1 MEPSASAS
9 DANVRPL
16 ILDLFAKT
24 RIDWGFASDRIAE
37 TFRRERRLHSSERRE
52 VAETLYGMIRQMR
65 RLDHALAVAN
75 SHIPPGPRRELAR
88 YVAYR
93 VLHDGWSTEQAKQI
107 VADVEWSLVR
117 QIDDVTRRE
126 RDAVLRFGLLHSL
139 PDWLSRR
146 FISQFGDDADRLAQ
160 ALNERAP
167 LTVRANRMMGT
178 REALAEKLRAES
190 AIETTP
196 TKWAADGLTL
206 ETRVNVFGLKA
217 FQDGLFEV
225 QDEASQLVAEL
236 CAPPVRGTVVDA
248 CAGAGGKTLA
258 LGALMEGKGRLIA
271 IDIGGRKL
279 EELRKRARRAGIHN
293 VQAIETEETSWPDQ
307 VLALAGKI
315 DRVLVDAPC
324 SGIGALRR
332 NPEARWRLQESD
344 LGRLRVQQ
352 ESLFA
357 RALELVGE
365 GGRVVYAT
373 CTILDEEN
381 EQVVQRVLA
390 KAEHKEPG
398 AWERVGPVEVFGR
411 QRGAAFAS
419 KNGAALEMLPHVH
432 GTDGFF
438 AAVVRRK
445 RKAG

>member
-1 MEPSASAS
+1 MEPKASAS

-16 ILDLFAKT
+16 ILDLWSKT

-52 VAETLYGMIRQMR
+52 VAETLYGMIRQLR

-75 SHIPPGPRRELAR
+75 MNIPPGPRRELAR

-93 VLHDGWSTEQAKQI
+93 VLADGWSTEQAKDI
-107 VADVEWSLVR
+107 ISDVDWSVVR
-117 QIDDVTRRE
+117 HIDDVTRRE
-126 RDAVLRFGLLHSL
+126 RDAVRRFGLLHSL
-139 PDWLSRR
+139 PDWLSSR
-146 FISQFGDDADRLAQ
+146 FIAQFGDAADALADS
-160 ALNERAP
+160 LNQRAP
-167 LTVRANRMMGT
+167 LTVRANRVLTT
-178 REALAEKLRAES
+178 REALAARLTEEG
-190 AIETTP
+190 IETQP
-196 TKWAADGLTL
+196 TRWAADGLSL
-206 ETRVNVFGLKA
+206 ETRVNVFGLQA
-217 FQDGLFEV
+217 FQEGLFEV

-271 IDIGGRKL
+271 LDIGARKL

-293 VQAIETEETSWPDQ
+293 VQALEIDETSWPDP

-315 DRVLVDAPC
+315 DRVLIDAPC

-332 NPEARWRLQESD
+332 NPEARWRLAESD
-344 LGRLRVQQ
+344 IERLRTQQ
-352 ESLFA
+352 ESLLS
-357 RALELVGE
+357 RALELIGP
-365 GGRVVYAT
+365 GGRVIYAT

-381 EQVVQRVLA
+381 EQVVQRVLH
-390 KAEHKEPG
+390 KARQP
-398 AWERVGPVEVFGR
+398 ATLERVGPVEVFGR
-411 QRGAAFAS
+411 ERGAAFAS
-419 KNGAALEMLPHVH
+419 KDGASLEMLPHVH

-438 AAVVRRK
+438 ATVIRRK
-445 RKAG
+445 RSSAP